1 MLIGLIILIICI
13 CILLLLVNKQH
24 NNKHVFHKTTKKY
37 IKNIL
42 PQDILISTRP
52 IIKEKLVWV
61 PPPIK
66 YHHIKKDKGKIK
78 EKDNIRDH
86 KIIDNIKNNEFIK
99 RIKDLDNKYTGNN
112 IVNNNIIIDKDFN
125 KNFENKVKHNFG
137 KQYGMNSDNNNELKL
152 DNNLSNK
159 PGFNSGNKQGFNS
172 GNKPGF
178 NSGNKPGFNSGNK
191 PGFNSGNKPGFN
203 SGNKPG
209 FNSSSHNSIY
219 KSSHKEHFNKNNK
232 PSIKQ
237 TTHLKSNKKIEHFD
251 SYGYGSM
258 IQHPKKNCP
267 KLNMTQCLKFQNCGY
282 ITTYDFNNRCVP
294 GDPHGPLDKKI
305 KYQKYYHNDPF
316 TRALIANDNH
326 YRDMSEDVFDIE

>member
-1 MLIGLIILIICI
+1 MLLEIIILIICI
-13 CILLLLVNKQH
+13 CILLLLIKKQN
-24 NNKHVFHKTTKKY
+24 NNKHIFHKTTKKY

-42 PQDILISTRP
+42 PKDILISSRP

-61 PPPIK
+61 SPPIK
-66 YHHIKKDKGKIK
+66 YHNIRKDKGRIK
-78 EKDNIRDH
+78 EHNKIRDH
-86 KIIDNIKNNEFIK
+86 KLYNNVVNEKEFKK
-99 RIKDLDNKYTGNN
+99 RISYLDNKYTG
-112 IVNNNIIIDKDFN
+112 NNIIIDKDFN
-125 KNFENKVKHNFG
+125 KNFEEKVKKDFG
-137 KQYGMNSDNNNELKL
+137 KKYNEKIIDNKNDLKP
-152 DNNLSNK
+152 S
-159 PGFNSGNKQGFNS
+159 FNSEKNTKIN
-172 GNKPGF
+172 
-178 NSGNKPGFNSGNK
+178 
-191 PGFNSGNKPGFN
+191 
-203 SGNKPG
+203 
-209 FNSSSHNSIY
+209 H
-219 KSSHKEHFNKNNK
+219 NNK
-232 PSIKQ
+232 PSFNQKYNNNSFK
-237 TTHLKSNKKIEHFD
+237 LNKEHFTKKLNKPLNKPKIEHFD

>member
-1 MLIGLIILIICI
+1 MLIGLIILIVCI
-13 CILLLLVNKQH
+13 CILLLLINKQT
-24 NNKHVFHKTTKKY
+24 NNQIFHKTTKKY
-37 IKNIL
+37 VKNIL
-42 PQDILISTRP
+42 PRDILISTRP

-66 YHHIKKDKGKIK
+66 YHHIIKHKGHIK
-78 EKDNIRDH
+78 EKDNIRKH
-86 KIIDNIKNNEFIK
+86 KLIDNVKDIDFK
-99 RIKDLDNKYTGNN
+99 RIKVLDDKYTGNN
-112 IVNNNIIIDKDFN
+112 LIIDKDFN
-125 KNFENKVKHNFG
+125 KDFENNVKRNFG
-137 KQYGMNSDNNNELKL
+137 KKYGINPNENSFKPGSSGHSGRNSSGFGRNSVRNSDR
-152 DNNLSNK
+152 
-159 PGFNSGNKQGFNS
+159 
-172 GNKPGF
+172 
-178 NSGNKPGFNSGNK
+178 
-191 PGFNSGNKPGFN
+191 
-203 SGNKPG
+203 
-209 FNSSSHNSIY
+209 NSSRNSVRNSNGFGIH
-219 KSSHKEHFNKNNK
+219 HKEHFKTKSKITTETTLK
-232 PSIKQ
+232 PSN
-237 TTHLKSNKKIEHFD
+237 HPNNHPKIEHFD